1 MKKLNIE
8 EVKALQSSPLF
19 QFSLGSKE
27 LFHSNFL
34 AWLFELYPEE
44 SGKALSKFLKDRTG
58 QVSVESVGREEKN
71 RDLWIRF
78 ENGQELIIENKVKSL
93 PYLEQLAMYSANST
107 DNQNF
112 LLLTLSTP
120 PFSNNGTITIKN
132 NDGVAVPW
140 NILTY
145 SNMSSIISEIKSGI
159 QNEYHRLILG
169 DYETFI
175 FSLSTIFTQH
185 ESSDDDL
192 FASFH
197 TPSESP
203 ALELLQPLRMGDLY
217 QKLRYEAFAGQIS
230 KALKEMVPEK
240 EKVVLSDPNHYTEN
254 DGCINISHG
263 MSKAQGMVTVSYVLT
278 KGLYLTVQIQGGS
291 YRQMVQGYAG
301 YGKDSIRVATALK
314 AKKLWFNFA
323 DIATPD
329 MEYPRGVKEFNTY
342 SKVDYYRSV
351 QLPQKATVKE
361 VANFVVRDI
370 GQILR
375 SKSAIMAETILMTR

>member
-1 MKKLNIE
+1 MNKLNIE

-44 SGKALSKFLKDRTG
+44 SGRALSPFLKDLSG
-58 QVSVESVGREEKN
+58 NVSVVSVAREQKN
-71 RDLWIRF
+71 RDLTIRF
-78 ENGQELIIENKVKSL
+78 GNGQELIIENKVKSL
-93 PYLEQLAMYSANST
+93 PYLEQLEMYSANAT
-107 DNQNF
+107 DNQSF

-120 PFSNNGTITIKN
+120 PFSS
-132 NDGVAVPW
+132 DGVIKIENEDGAFVEW

-145 SNMSSIISEIKSGI
+145 SSMSTIIGEIRSAI
-159 QNEYHRLILG
+159 QNDYHRLILS

-175 FSLSTIFTQH
+175 FSLSNIFTQH

-217 QKLRYEAFAGQIS
+217 QKLRYEAFAVQIF
-230 KALKEMVPEK
+230 KELEPIVPGR
-240 EKVVLSDPNHYTEN
+240 VVLSDPNHYTEN
-254 DGCINISHG
+254 DGWINISHG
-263 MSKAQGMVTVSYVLT
+263 MSNSEGMVTVSYVLT
-278 KGLYLTVQIQGGS
+278 KGLYLTIQIQGGS
-291 YRQMVQGYAG
+291 YRHMVQGYAG
-301 YGKDSIRVATALK
+301 YGTDSRRVASALK
-314 AKKLWFNFA
+314 SKKLWFNFS
-323 DIATPD
+323 DITTPD
-329 MEYPRGVKEFNTY
+329 MEYPRGVKEFN
-342 SKVDYYRSV
+342 KFGEVDFYRSV
-351 QLPQKATVKE
+351 HLPQKATVKE

-370 GQILR
+370 EFIVNNM
-375 SKSAIMAETILMTR
+375 SAISAEP

>member
-44 SGKALSKFLKDRTG
+44 SGRALSKFLKDRTG
-58 QVSVESVGREEKN
+58 DVSVESVGREEKN

-78 ENGQELIIENKVKSL
+78 RNGQELIIENKVKSL
-93 PYLEQLAMYSANST
+93 PYLEQLEMYCADAT

-120 PFSNNGTITIKN
+120 PFSS
-132 NDGVAVPW
+132 DGVIKIENKNGAVVEW

-145 SNMSSIISEIKSGI
+145 SSMSTIISEIRSTI
-159 QNEYHRLILG
+159 QNDYHRLILG

-175 FSLSTIFTQH
+175 FSLSNIFTQH
-185 ESSDDDL
+185 EASDDDL

-197 TPSESP
+197 TSSESP
-203 ALELLQPLRMGDLY
+203 VLELLQPLRMGDLY

-230 KALKEMVPEK
+230 KALKEILPEK

-254 DGCINISHG
+254 DGWINISHG
-263 MSKAQGMVTVSYVLT
+263 MSNAQGMVTVSYVLT
-278 KGLYLTVQIQGGS
+278 KGLYLTIQIQGGS
-291 YRQMVQGYAG
+291 YRHMVQGYAG
-301 YGKDSIRVATALK
+301 YDKDSIRVATALK

-323 DIATPD
+323 HIATPD

-370 GQILR
+370 EFIV
-375 SKSAIMAETILMTR
+375 SNINAISAEV

>member
-34 AWLFELYPEE
+34 AWLFELYPEQ
-44 SGKALSKFLKDRTG
+44 SGKALSKFLKDRSG
-58 QVSVESVGREEKN
+58 DVSVESVGREEKN

-78 ENGQELIIENKVKSL
+78 RNGQELIIENKVKSL

-120 PFSNNGTITIKN
+120 PFSTNGTITIKN
-132 NDGVAVPW
+132 NGGVAVPW

-145 SNMSSIISEIKSGI
+145 SNLSTIISEIRSAI
-159 QNEYHRLILG
+159 QNDYHRLILG
-169 DYETFI
+169 DYEAFI
-175 FSLSTIFTQH
+175 SSLSNIFTQH
-185 ESSDDDL
+185 EASDDDL

-197 TPSESP
+197 SPEKSP

-217 QKLRYEAFAGQIS
+217 QKLRYEAFASQIS
-230 KALKEMVPEK
+230 KALKEILPEK

-254 DGCINISHG
+254 DGWINISHG
-263 MSKAQGMVTVSYVLT
+263 MSNAQGMVTVSYVLT
-278 KGLYLTVQIQGGS
+278 KGLYLTIQIQGGS
-291 YRQMVQGYAG
+291 YRHMVQGYAG
-301 YGKDSIRVATALK
+301 YGNDSMRVATALK

-323 DIATPD
+323 DIDTPD

-370 GQILR
+370 EFIV
-375 SKSAIMAETILMTR
+375 SNINAISAEV